1 MTHASTPTFAIIGH
15 PNEGKSSV
23 VSPLTE
29 NDRVNISSTP
39 GETIRNER
47 ISLKVDNESI
57 IQFIDTPGFQ
67 NPLRVLDWFEENHLG
82 GVEAIAAF
90 QRHFAS
96 DPDFDHDCE
105 LLKPIAEGAG
115 ILFVV
120 DGARP
125 ITGADLAEMEILRLI
140 GNPRMAIINT
150 KSDRQQFIDDW
161 KSAFRKSFNAIRV
174 FDACK
179 ADYRNRIDLLDAL
192 KSIEQDWSPQ
202 LQEAIELLQV
212 DRDRRRSR
220 SVEIIQ
226 ELLERSIVFK
236 KTKLFSTESD
246 AQSVKSKLE
255 ESYRE
260 ELKAIEGQA
269 WKSLLQQ
276 FNHTR
281 LDMDVP
287 DHSLPTE
294 DLFSEQTWQALGLT
308 RKQLAIAAAGLGAG
322 IGAGLDLAFGGIT
335 FGVFTASAAA
345 AGAGA
350 AFLKGRDLARLKI
363 KRIPIG
369 GYQVTV
375 GPSQNEQF
383 PYVLLDRVLLLYQFI
398 SNRSHARQDTKAT
411 LSNDSLKS
419 GVCSGWDNEKR
430 SLCAKVF
437 KAIKSR
443 KRDALDRLRKPFPEM
458 LVASLLELENKE

>member
-1 MTHASTPTFAIIGH
+1 
-15 PNEGKSSV
+15 
-23 VSPLTE
+23 
-29 NDRVNISSTP
+29 
-39 GETIRNER
+39 
-47 ISLKVDNESI
+47 
-57 IQFIDTPGFQ
+57 
-67 NPLRVLDWFEENHLG
+67 
-82 GVEAIAAF
+82 
-90 QRHFAS
+90 
-96 DPDFDHDCE
+96 
-105 LLKPIAEGAG
+105 
-115 ILFVV
+115 
-120 DGARP
+120 
-125 ITGADLAEMEILRLI
+125 MEILRLI
-140 GNPRMAIINT
+140 GSPRMAIINT

-161 KSAFRKSFNAIRV
+161 KNAFRKSFNAIRI

-202 LQEAIELLQV
+202 LQKAIELLQV

-236 KTKLFSTESD
+236 KAKLFSTESD
-246 AQSVKSKLE
+246 AQSLKSKLE

-260 ELKAIEGQA
+260 ELKAIEGQV

-281 LDMDVP
+281 LNIDVP
-287 DHSLPTE
+287 DQSLLAE
-294 DLFSEQTWQALGLT
+294 GLFSEQTWQTLGLT

-350 AFLKGRDLARLKI
+350 ALLKGRVLARLKI

-383 PYVLLDRVLLLYQFI
+383 PYVLLDRVL
-398 SNRSHARQDTKAT
+398 
-411 LSNDSLKS
+411 
-419 GVCSGWDNEKR
+419 VNEQ
-430 SLCAKVF
+430 C
-437 KAIKSR
+437 
-443 KRDALDRLRKPFPEM
+443 FP
-458 LVASLLELENKE
+458 V

>member
-1 MTHASTPTFAIIGH
+1 MSHASTPTFAIIGH
-15 PNEGKSSV
+15 PNEGKSSI
-23 VSPLTE
+23 VSTLTE
-29 NDRVNISSTP
+29 NDRVSISPTP

-47 ISLKVDNESI
+47 ISLKVNGDSI

-67 NPLRVLDWFEENHLG
+67 NPRRVLEWFEENSLG

-125 ITGADLAEMEILRLI
+125 ISRTDLAEMEILRLI
-140 GNPRMAIINT
+140 GSPRMAIINT
-150 KSDRQQFIDDW
+150 KSNRQQFIDDW
-161 KSAFRKSFNAIRV
+161 KNAFRKSFNAIRI
-174 FDACK
+174 FDACR
-179 ADYRNRIDLLDAL
+179 ADYGNRIDLLDAL

-202 LQEAIELLQV
+202 LEKAIELLQL
-212 DRDRRRSR
+212 DRERKRSR

-236 KTKLFSTESD
+236 KTKHFSSESD
-246 AQSVKSKLE
+246 AQSVKLKLE
-255 ESYRE
+255 ATYRE
-260 ELKAIEGQA
+260 ELKTIEGQA
-269 WKSLLQQ
+269 WKSLLLQ
-276 FNHTR
+276 FHHTR
-281 LDMDVP
+281 LDIDVP
-287 DHSLPTE
+287 DHSLLAE

-308 RKQLAIAAAGLGAG
+308 RKQLAIAAASLGAG

-363 KRIPIG
+363 KRIPMG
-369 GYQVTV
+369 GYRVTV
-375 GPSQNEQF
+375 GPNQNEQF
-383 PYVLLDRVLLLYQFI
+383 PYVLLDRALLLYQFI
-398 SNRSHARQDTKAT
+398 SNRSHARQDTKT
-411 LSNDSLKS
+411 ELPGDSLKS

-430 SLCAKVF
+430 ALCAQAF
-437 KAIKSR
+437 KAIKTR
-443 KRDALDRLRKPFPEM
+443 KRESIDRLREPFSEM
-458 LVASLLELENKE
+458 LVASLLELENSA